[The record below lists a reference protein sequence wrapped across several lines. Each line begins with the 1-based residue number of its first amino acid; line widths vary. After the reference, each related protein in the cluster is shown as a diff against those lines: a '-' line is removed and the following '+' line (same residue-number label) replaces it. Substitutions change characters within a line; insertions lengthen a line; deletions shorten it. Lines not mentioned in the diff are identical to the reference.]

1 MLRFLCEAIKE
12 EVVIH
17 LENSGIYS
25 GNLENSGIYSG
36 KKYITKDRYVLREIA
51 GESILVSVGD
61 GVADFCGI
69 VKLNASAKVIWNTLR
84 NGAGKEELVQ
94 ALVDAFSISEEKAKE
109 DVEKSLELL
118 IQREMISCE

>member
-17 LENSGIYS
+17 
-25 GNLENSGIYSG
+25 LENSGIYSG

-109 DVEKSLELL
+109 DVEKFLELL

>member
-1 MLRFLCEAIKE
+1 M
-12 EVVIH
+12 
-17 LENSGIYS
+17 
-25 GNLENSGIYSG
+25 ENSGIYSG

>member
-17 LENSGIYS
+17 
-25 GNLENSGIYSG
+25 LENSGIYSG

-84 NGAGKEELVQ
+84 NGDGKEELVQ

>member
-12 EVVIH
+12 EVVIP
-17 LENSGIYS
+17 
-25 GNLENSGIYSG
+25 LENSGIYSG

>member
-17 LENSGIYS
+17 
-25 GNLENSGIYSG
+25 LENSGIYSG

-84 NGAGKEELVQ
+84 NGAGKEELV
-94 ALVDAFSISEEKAKE
+94 
-109 DVEKSLELL
+109 
-118 IQREMISCE
+118 

>member
-17 LENSGIYS
+17 
-25 GNLENSGIYSG
+25 LENSGIYSG

-51 GESILVSVGD
+51 GESILVSVVGD

>member
-12 EVVIH
+12 EVVIP
-17 LENSGIYS
+17 
-25 GNLENSGIYSG
+25 LENSGIYSG

-51 GESILVSVGD
+51 GESILASVGD

>member
-1 MLRFLCEAIKE
+1 M
-12 EVVIH
+12 
-17 LENSGIYS
+17 ENLSIDS
-25 GNLENSGIYSG
+25 E
-36 KKYITKDRYVLREIA
+36 KKYIAKSRYVLREIA

-69 VKLNASAKVIWNTLR
+69 VKLNASAKVIWNKLQ
-84 NGAGKEELVQ
+84 NGATKEELVKI
-94 ALVDAFSISEEKAKE
+94 LTDTFSISEEKARE

>member
-1 MLRFLCEAIKE
+1 MLRFPCEAIKE
-12 EVVIH
+12 EVVIR
-17 LENSGIYS
+17 LENSGIYP
-25 GNLENSGIYSG
+25 G

-69 VKLNASAKVIWNTLR
+69 VKLNASAKVIWNTLQS
-84 NGAGKEELVQ
+84 GAGKEELVQ

>member
-1 MLRFLCEAIKE
+1 MLRFPCEAIKE
-12 EVVIH
+12 EVVIR
-17 LENSGIYS
+17 
-25 GNLENSGIYSG
+25 LENSGIYSG

-69 VKLNASAKVIWNTLR
+69 VKLNASAKVIWNTLQS
-84 NGAGKEELVQ
+84 GAGKEELVQ

>member
-1 MLRFLCEAIKE
+1 MLRFPCEAIKE
-12 EVVIH
+12 EVVIP
-17 LENSGIYS
+17 
-25 GNLENSGIYSG
+25 LENSGIYSG

-69 VKLNASAKVIWNTLR
+69 VKLNASAKVIWNTLQS
-84 NGAGKEELVQ
+84 GAGKEELVQ

>member
-25 GNLENSGIYSG
+25 G
-36 KKYITKDRYVLREIA
+36 KKYITKDKYVLREIA

>member
-1 MLRFLCEAIKE
+1 M
-12 EVVIH
+12 
-17 LENSGIYS
+17 
-25 GNLENSGIYSG
+25 ENSGIYSG

-84 NGAGKEELVQ
+84 NGVGKEELVQ